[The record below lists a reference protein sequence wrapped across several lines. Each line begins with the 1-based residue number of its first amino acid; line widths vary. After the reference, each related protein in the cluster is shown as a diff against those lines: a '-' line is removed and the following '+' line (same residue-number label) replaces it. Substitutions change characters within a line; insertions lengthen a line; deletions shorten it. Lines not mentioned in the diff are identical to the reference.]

1 MEAVPGTAQSDTS
14 CRNPPEHSEMPGE
27 GLGLR
32 GTWGR
37 AGVGVGWGGK
47 SGKMPLFLLS
57 QKVGK
62 S

>member
-1 MEAVPGTAQSDTS
+1 MEAVPGTAQSDAS

-32 GTWGR
+32 GTWG
-37 AGVGVGWGGK
+37 GMGWK